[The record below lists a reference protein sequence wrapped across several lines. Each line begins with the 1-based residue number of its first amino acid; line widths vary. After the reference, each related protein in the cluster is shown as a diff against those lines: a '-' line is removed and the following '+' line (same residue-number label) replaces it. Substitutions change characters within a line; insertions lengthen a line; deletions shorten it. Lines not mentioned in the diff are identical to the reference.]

1 MMNAMIAFARIAL
14 AAALAAGSIA
24 PADGP
29 PKVVLIVTDDQG
41 FGDLSCHGNPGLKT
55 PNRTGVWHTRG
66 AVRCYWRTN
75 SPWAG
80 SSPTPATPPEC
91 SASGTWATTT
101 RSGPR
106 TAASAR

>member
-14 AAALAAGSIA
+14 AAALAAGSVA

-29 PKVVLIVTDDQG
+29 PNVVLIVTDDQG

-66 AVRCYWRTN
+66 GRSLLLENELTMGRVF
-75 SPWAG
+75 PDAG
-80 SSPTPATPPEC
+80 YATGMFGKRHMGDNYPFRP
-91 SASGTWATTT
+91 
-101 RSGPR
+101 
-106 TAASAR
+106 